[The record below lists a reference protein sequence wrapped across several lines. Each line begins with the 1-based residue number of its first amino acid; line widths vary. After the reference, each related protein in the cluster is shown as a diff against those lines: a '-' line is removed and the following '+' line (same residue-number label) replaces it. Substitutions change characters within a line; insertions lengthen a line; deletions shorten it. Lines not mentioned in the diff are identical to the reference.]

1 MKYIQEL
8 WRSMIVGQNK
18 CGNTLESHCHSKFN
32 FLFPV
37 SCWLERLLTAL
48 DVFHVETRDRLGS
61 CLFMSGSG
69 AQGPS
74 LPSTAVSFKGGRLP
88 LEVKLKEKIG
98 GGEEMKTK
106 PDPNTWISYVKF
118 QDTQVIVTPKKEQ
131 QIIHSCSRTTL
142 LQSDPWDSC
151 KVEWKPPHPAPWHH
165 KQLADSRHALRLTSA
180 PFSLLAVA
188 LAAPK
193 LTHLT

>member
-1 MKYIQEL
+1 
-8 WRSMIVGQNK
+8 MIVGQNK

-37 SCWLERLLTAL
+37 SCWLEGLLTAL

-74 LPSTAVSFKGGRLP
+74 LPQPSTAASFKGGRLP
-88 LEVKLKEKIG
+88 LEVKLMEKIG

-106 PDPNTWISYVKF
+106 PDPKT
-118 QDTQVIVTPKKEQ
+118 
-131 QIIHSCSRTTL
+131 
-142 LQSDPWDSC
+142 
-151 KVEWKPPHPAPWHH
+151 
-165 KQLADSRHALRLTSA
+165 
-180 PFSLLAVA
+180 
-188 LAAPK
+188 
-193 LTHLT
+193 

>member
-1 MKYIQEL
+1 
-8 WRSMIVGQNK
+8 MIVGQNK

-74 LPSTAVSFKGGRLP
+74 LPQPSAAFHSLPQPSPAVSFRGGRLP

-98 GGEEMKTK
+98 RGEEMKTK

-142 LQSDPWDSC
+142 LQSDP
-151 KVEWKPPHPAPWHH
+151 
-165 KQLADSRHALRLTSA
+165 
-180 PFSLLAVA
+180 
-188 LAAPK
+188 
-193 LTHLT
+193 